1 MRRLALIVALALG
14 LGATSLSG
22 QGKAPA
28 DVSETVAKIGEYVQ
42 QYFTRAQSIV
52 YEETVRIQY
61 LGYDLMSLPEPPR
74 TLVNELRVS
83 WDAAPQGGMADP
95 VVLRT
100 PLKVNGRAPRE
111 KDRDKCF
118 DPEAS
123 TPELL
128 GSLFLPENRASFRYT
143 GRPNGKLNGRPVVII
158 DAVDLE
164 QGQVW
169 VESTEDCHRF
179 SKPGNMKWRVWADA
193 ETLAVMRI
201 DGSLTGFYDVTLPPN
216 RKERIPARDITVE
229 RSDVTVAYKLVHFTD
244 PDESMLL
251 PSSRETV
258 QVIRSANAPR
268 VRISSQYRNFRRFMT
283 GGRIV
288 Q

>member
-1 MRRLALIVALALG
+1 MRRLALFVSLALG
-14 LGATSLSG
+14 LSSTGVLA
-22 QGKAPA
+22 QGKAPV
-28 DVSETVAKIGEYVQ
+28 DVSGTVAKIGDYVQ
-42 QYFTRAQSIV
+42 QYFARAQSII
-52 YEETVRIQY
+52 YDETVRVQY
-61 LGYDLMSLPEPPR
+61 LGSDLMSLPEPPR
-74 TLVNELRVS
+74 TIVNELRVS
-83 WDAAPQGGMADP
+83 WEAAPDGGMAPP
-95 VVLRT
+95 VILRT
-100 PLKVNGRAPRE
+100 PIKVNGRPPRE

-128 GSLFLPENRASFRYT
+128 GSLFLPENRASFRYV
-143 GRPNGKLNGRPVVII
+143 GRPTGKMNGRPVVII
-158 DAVDLE
+158 DAFDRE
-164 QGQVW
+164 QGPVW
-169 VESTEDCHRF
+169 VESTEDCYKF
-179 SKPGNMKWRVWADA
+179 GKPGNMKWRVWADA

-216 RKERIPARDITVE
+216 RKERTPARDVTVE
-229 RSDVTVAYKLVHFTD
+229 RVDVSVHYKLVRFAD

-251 PSSRETV
+251 PASRETV

>member
-1 MRRLALIVALALG
+1 MRRLALIVSLALG
-14 LGATSLSG
+14 LGATGASG
-22 QGKAPA
+22 QGKAPV
-28 DVSETVAKIGEYVQ
+28 DVSETVAKIGDYVQ
-42 QYFTRAQSIV
+42 QYFSRAQSII
-52 YEETVRIQY
+52 YDETVRVQY

-83 WDAAPQGGMADP
+83 WDAATNGGMASP
-95 VVLRT
+95 VILRT
-100 PLKVNGRAPRE
+100 PIKVNGRPPRE

-128 GSLFLPENRASFRYT
+128 GSLFLPENRESFRYS
-143 GRPNGKLNGRPVVII
+143 GRPPGKLNGRPVVVL
-158 DAVDLE
+158 DAFERE

-169 VESTEDCHRF
+169 VESTEDCYKF
-179 SKPGNMKWRVWADA
+179 GKPGNMKWRVWADA

-201 DGSLTGFYDVTLPPN
+201 DGSLTGFYDVTLPAN
-216 RKERIPARDITVE
+216 RKERTPQRDITVE
-229 RSDVTVAYKLVHFTD
+229 RADVSIVYKPVRFTD

-251 PSSRETV
+251 PASRETV

-283 GGRIV
+283 GGRII